1 MIHTLNTRFRTLL
14 LLGVTLLALAMS
26 GTAAFAGEDDDGD
39 DEDDAPVPT
48 QVAPAPV
55 PVKPAPAQPAPAP
68 AQPAPAA
75 QPESKPQSKPVTH
88 TQSQKHSQPSRSK
101 QVSNVTRSTTGVQ
114 AAQVIPR
121 GGVETGAGGTATT
134 FTNDGPSPL
143 VLGLGALLAFL
154 LLGRGVRLA
163 HARR

>member
-1 MIHTLNTRFRTLL
+1 MTTTLNTRFRTLL

-55 PVKPAPAQPAPAP
+55 PVKPAPAQPAPAQPAPAKPAP

-75 QPESKPQSKPVTH
+75 QQQSKPTSVAH
-88 TQSQKHSQPSRSK
+88 GQ
-101 QVSNVTRSTTGVQ
+101 QVSTSTRSATAFQ
-114 AAQVIPR
+114 AGQVIPR
-121 GGVETGAGGTATT
+121 GGVRDRRRRHRDLVHRRRAFAPARRSGRAAGVPAPRTRR
-134 FTNDGPSPL
+134 P
-143 VLGLGALLAFL
+143 
-154 LLGRGVRLA
+154 RLA